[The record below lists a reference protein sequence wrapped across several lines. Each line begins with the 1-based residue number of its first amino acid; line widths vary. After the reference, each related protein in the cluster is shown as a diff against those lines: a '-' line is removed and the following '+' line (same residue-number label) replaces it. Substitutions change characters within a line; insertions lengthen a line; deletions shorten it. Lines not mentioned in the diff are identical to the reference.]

1 VPTHAIA
8 RTPETST
15 TAAAHCSHIGS
26 CELFPKFQKRPS
38 LGVWQTFY
46 CKGRFTTCAR
56 YRLSLEGKPVPP
68 SLLPNGKELNLV
80 SLGL

>member
-1 VPTHAIA
+1 MPTHAIA
-8 RTPETST
+8 TPPRTNTTS
-15 TAAAHCSHIGS
+15 AVHCSHVAS
-26 CELFPKFQKRPS
+26 CELFPKFKKRPS

-46 CKGRFTTCAR
+46 CHGRFTTCAR

-68 SLLPNGKELNLV
+68 SLLPNGKELNLA

>member
-1 VPTHAIA
+1 M
-8 RTPETST
+8 RFGLNSFLYTSPFT
-15 TAAAHCSHIGS
+15 TESVK
-26 CELFPKFQKRPS
+26 LFPKFKKRPS

-46 CKGRFTTCAR
+46 CHGRFTTCAR

-68 SLLPNGKELNLV
+68 SLLPNGKELNLA